1 MDLPLNR
8 IGRLRKAQGLTTTQ
22 LAALLGVHTNTV
34 DRWEKGAGVKD
45 KQKARLAELFGV
57 SISYLM
63 GWPEGNN
70 DGSQNDGSRAAA

>member
-1 MDLPLNR
+1 MDLPANR
-8 IGRLRKAQGLTTTQ
+8 IARLRKAQGLTTTE
-22 LAALLGVHTNTV
+22 LAALCGVHLNTV
-34 DRWEKGAGVKD
+34 LRWESGANGVKD

-70 DGSQNDGSRAAA
+70 DGSRAAA